1 VARSVR
7 DYLPDIE
14 SLQCHGPVL
23 DLGCGRGEWLE
34 ILRDAGINAYGVDLS
49 KDFVDHCQARG
60 LKVFLSDACEH
71 LRTVPER
78 SLSAVTAFHFVEHL
92 PIDDVLE
99 FLDLSVRALEP
110 GGALILET
118 PNPENLTVGASSF
131 YLDPSHIRPVPPA
144 LLAFLV
150 EARGLAEVET
160 RFLHP
165 SGDNKLRMPAA
176 TAAWSVD
183 LAPVVDAVG
192 ARLFGPM
199 DYAIIGRRI

>member
-1 VARSVR
+1 M
-7 DYLPDIE
+7 
-14 SLQCHGPVL
+14 
-23 DLGCGRGEWLE
+23 
-34 ILRDAGINAYGVDLS
+34 S

-110 GGALILET
+110 GGALILEDAEPRESHRWRIELLPRSQPYPT
-118 PNPENLTVGASSF
+118 SSAA
-131 YLDPSHIRPVPPA
+131 A

-199 DYAIIGRRI
+199 DYTIIGRRI